1 MILKGLLYEIEQMGI
16 SGDLLSWIE
25 DYLVGRKQKVL
36 VNGKESTIIQINTG
50 VPQGSIRSPLFFL
63 IFINDIVTDIGCSIN
78 LFADDTTI
86 YILIDEILRQ
96 EI

>member
-1 MILKGLLYEIEQMGI
+1 MGI
-16 SGDLLSWIE
+16 SGDLRSWIE

-63 IFINDIVTDIGCSIN
+63 IFINDIVTDIGCNIN